1 MPDSNFA
8 ERSEEQV
15 SGAKVIAQA
24 LKTQDVEYIFGIVG
38 IPVTEIAIAAQQL
51 GIKYIGMRNEQAA
64 CYAASAIGY
73 LTGRP
78 GVCLVVSG
86 PGLIHALGGMANAN
100 MNCWPLLMIGGSSER
115 NQETMGAFQEFPQVE
130 ACRLYTKFSAR
141 PSSIEAIPFV
151 IEKVQYLTAVRTSI
165 YGRPGACYVDIPA
178 DFVNLQVNVNSLKYT
193 ECCMS
198 PPISMAETSA
208 VRMAASVIR
217 NAKQPLLIIGKGAA
231 YAHAE
236 ENIKKLVEQ
245 YKLPFLPTPMGKGVV
260 PDNHPNCVGAAR
272 SRALQ
277 FADVIVLFGARLNW
291 ILHFGLPPRYQP
303 DVKFIQVDICAE
315 ELGNNVKPTVTLL
328 GDISAVSKQLLEEL
342 DKTSWEYPPESKWWK
357 TLREKMKSNEAAS
370 KELAS
375 KKSLPMNYYT
385 VFYHVQEQLPR
396 DCFVVSEGANTMDIG
411 RTVLQ
416 NYLPRHRLDAGTFGT
431 MGVGLGFAIAA
442 AMVAKDRHPG
452 QRVIC
457 VEGDSAFGF
466 SGMEVETICR
476 YNLPIILLVVNNNG
490 IYQGFDMDAW
500 KETLKFQDPTA
511 VVPPMCLLPNSHY
524 EQIMTAFGGKG
535 YFVETPEELQKSLRQ
550 SLADTSKPSLIN
562 IMIEP
567 QATRKAQMESSFVTR
582 LECSGMIWARY
593 NLSLLGS
600 NDSPASA
607 S

>member
-1 MPDSNFA
+1 MPKSNFA
-8 ERSEEQV
+8 EPSDTSEAQV
-15 SGAKVIAQA
+15 SGAQVIAQA
-24 LKTQDVEYIFGIVG
+24 LKTQGVDYMFGIVG
-38 IPVTEIAIAAQQL
+38 IPVTEIAFAAQEL
-51 GIKYIGMRNEQAA
+51 GIRYIGMRNEQAA

-100 MNCWPLLMIGGSSER
+100 MNCW
-115 NQETMGAFQEFPQVE
+115 
-130 ACRLYTKFSAR
+130 
-141 PSSIEAIPFV
+141 
-151 IEKVQYLTAVRTSI
+151 
-165 YGRPGACYVDIPA
+165 
-178 DFVNLQVNVNSLKYT
+178 YT

-198 PPISMAETSA
+198 PPVSMAETSA

-231 YAHAE
+231 YARAE
-236 ENIKKLVEQ
+236 ENIRKLVEQ
-245 YKLPFLPTPMGKGVV
+245 CKLPFLPTPMGKGVV

-277 FADVIVLFGARLNW
+277 FADVIVLLGARLNW
-291 ILHFGLPPRYQP
+291 ILHFGLPPRYRP

-315 ELGNNVKPTVTLL
+315 ELGNNVRPAVTLL
-328 GDISAVSKQLLEEL
+328 GDINAVTKQLLEEF
-342 DKTSWEYPPESKWWK
+342 DKIPWHYPPESKWWE
-357 TLREKMKSNEAAS
+357 TLREKMKSSKAAS
-370 KELAS
+370 QELAS

-396 DCFVVSEGANTMDIG
+396 DCFIVSEGANTMDIG

-442 AMVAKDRHPG
+442 AVLAKDRSPG

-490 IYQGFDMDAW
+490 IYQGFDTDTW
-500 KETLKFQDPTA
+500 KEMVKSQDATIVA
-511 VVPPMCLLPNSHY
+511 PPACLLPNSHY
-524 EQIMTAFGGKG
+524 EQVMIAFGGKG
-535 YFVETPEELQKSLRQ
+535 YFVQTPEELQKSLTQ
-550 SLADTSKPSLIN
+550 TLADTTKPSLIN

-567 QATRKAQMESSFVTR
+567 KATRKAQDFHWLTSSK
-582 LECSGMIWARY
+582 M
-593 NLSLLGS
+593 
-600 NDSPASA
+600 
-607 S
+607 